1 MPTAT
6 APTAF
11 VQWFIAL
18 SLSPGTNDSS
28 GQGVMMIGELPE
40 ELERLRERAK
50 DEFINSNEEIAR
62 SRPST
67 LQWQVGAML
76 QEDAVQKEF
85 AR

>member
-1 MPTAT
+1 
-6 APTAF
+6 
-11 VQWFIAL
+11 
-18 SLSPGTNDSS
+18 
-28 GQGVMMIGELPE
+28 MIGELPE

-62 SRPST
+62 SRPSA
-67 LQWQVGAML
+67 LQRQVGAML